1 MLSAYRQIISVVF
14 IRSKVYMGRED
25 EFGGQKILLPIQL
38 TIRFLLA
45 ISMGTNL
52 FVAILAKSGSI

>member
-1 MLSAYRQIISVVF
+1 
-14 IRSKVYMGRED
+14 MGRED
-25 EFGGQKILLPIQL
+25 EFGGQNILLPIQL
-38 TIRFLLA
+38 TIRYLLA